1 MKIKAIVIL
10 LLSGLMSGCIGV
22 MVAGAA
28 GSLVVYDRRSITMIE
43 KDARNFYVINR
54 GMANDRR
61 FRDSRI
67 LVTSY
72 NQVVLLTGQATSA
85 LLKEKVEKIAQSAP
99 RVRRVYNEVTIAEP
113 VSMAQRSADTLITG
127 KVRTQLLTKKGLES
141 GSIRIVTEDSVVYL
155 MGIVTHEQANLA
167 VDAARQVQGVSKVV
181 KIFQYIS

>member
-72 NQVVLLTGQATSA
+72 DQVVLLTGQATSA
-85 LLKEKVEKIAQSAP
+85 LLKEKVEKIAQNAP
-99 RVRRVYNEVTIAEP
+99 RVRRVYNEVTIEEP
-113 VSMAQRSADTLITG
+113 VSMAQRSEDTLITG

-141 GSIRIVTEDSVVYL
+141 GSIRIVTENSVVYL

-181 KIFQYIS
+181 KIFQYIL

>member
-72 NQVVLLTGQATSA
+72 DQVVLLTGQATSA
-85 LLKEKVEKIAQSAP
+85 LLKEKVEKIAQNAP
-99 RVRRVYNEVTIAEP
+99 RVRRVYNEVTIEEP
-113 VSMAQRSADTLITG
+113 VSMAQRSEDTLITG
-127 KVRTQLLTKKGLES
+127 RVRTQLLTKKGLES
-141 GSIRIVTEDSVVYL
+141 GSIRIVTENSVVYL

-181 KIFQYIS
+181 KIFQYIL